1 MNVAISWS
9 SWIRSFRFRGIKS
22 GSSKSFCNADKIMME
37 LLISEQIA
45 RVLGCASLSIDMT
58 GPRIS
63 TTFPAAA
70 KIPTIDAAT
79 LRGSMRMLN
88 EERSYKKGFF

>member
-1 MNVAISWS
+1 
-9 SWIRSFRFRGIKS
+9 
-22 GSSKSFCNADKIMME
+22 
-37 LLISEQIA
+37 
-45 RVLGCASLSIDMT
+45 MT

-63 TTFPAAA
+63 TTFPAAP

-88 EERSYKKGFF
+88 EERSYKRVFLSDPEADATFSFP